1 MARDKRAGIRSPDKE
16 ESGSGGAAKQED
28 EEGEVSERNQ
38 IRKERHDQRA
48 RERNIARAAPGKQKE
63 IRSMED
69 RDVSEQ
75 IALGLPAKKTGDG
88 LFDQRLFGQNKG
100 MDSGFDREFKSS

>member
-1 MARDKRAGIRSPDKE
+1 
-16 ESGSGGAAKQED
+16 
-28 EEGEVSERNQ
+28 
-38 IRKERHDQRA
+38 
-48 RERNIARAAPGKQKE
+48 
-63 IRSMED
+63 MED

-100 MDSGFDREFKSS
+100 MDSGFDRKFFFTFCKVRIGLKLPQFRW

>member
-1 MARDKRAGIRSPDKE
+1 
-16 ESGSGGAAKQED
+16 
-28 EEGEVSERNQ
+28 
-38 IRKERHDQRA
+38 
-48 RERNIARAAPGKQKE
+48 
-63 IRSMED
+63 MED

-100 MDSGFDREFKSS
+100 MDSGFDRKSLNISYFNSYYSKSLKKISFLKLCHKILSMIVNVIFPVVGFSLVLVFCPQKRQSIDEII

>member
-1 MARDKRAGIRSPDKE
+1 
-16 ESGSGGAAKQED
+16 
-28 EEGEVSERNQ
+28 
-38 IRKERHDQRA
+38 
-48 RERNIARAAPGKQKE
+48 
-63 IRSMED
+63 MED

-100 MDSGFDREFKSS
+100 MDSGFDRKFDFSKLLLKFWF